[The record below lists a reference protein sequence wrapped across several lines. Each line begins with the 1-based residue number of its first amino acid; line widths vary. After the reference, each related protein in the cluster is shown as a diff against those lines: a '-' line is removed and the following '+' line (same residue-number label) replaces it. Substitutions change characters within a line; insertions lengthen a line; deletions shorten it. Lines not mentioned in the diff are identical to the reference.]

1 MVMISSGQNS
11 TLTNSCFEVKRAVM
25 QRYAFGNGTV
35 ESLKMLY
42 VYSKYKS
49 WSLDNID
56 ERLCFSMNVLKCSYE
71 KGSDKWNDFIT
82 ELSKT
87 SAQ

>member
-1 MVMISSGQNS
+1 
-11 TLTNSCFEVKRAVM
+11 M
-25 QRYAFGNGTV
+25 QRYASGNGAV

-56 ERLCFSMNVLKCSYE
+56 EHQRFSMNVLKYSYE